1 MSSMPEPARMDVLA
15 RRVRW
20 LDSYR
25 RMISVALA
33 VGVLVVVVHE
43 AVALLGPAWPRVLS
57 AMFGV
62 LCALAAW
69 WLIEVAFAWV
79 TACWEAEH
87 DRHARELALPRAE
100 LVRRR
105 N

>member
-1 MSSMPEPARMDVLA
+1 MDVLA

-20 LDSYR
+20 LDRYR
-25 RMISVALA
+25 RPIAVVLA
-33 VGVLVVVVHE
+33 VGLFVVIVHE
-43 AVALLGPAWPRVLS
+43 TIALLGAEWPRMLS

-62 LCALAAW
+62 VCAFAAW
-69 WLIEVAFAWV
+69 WLIEAAFAWV

-87 DRHARELALPRAE
+87 DRHARAHALPRAE